1 MFRQLDES
9 AMEAVVSLLQDLPLQ
24 PEEVDGGDVAK
35 AKSQLFLKYFTL
47 FMKLLNE
54 CTSFPTSSSV
64 VFDSESISESSE
76 LNRQLFALREH
87 TISAM
92 SNLLSANIEQGFVHS
107 AGTQNFFIKLI
118 IKIKTSVFFQCW
130 RIIVISARDQHT

>member
-1 MFRQLDES
+1 MFMFRQLDES

-107 AGTQNFFIKLI
+107 AGTENFFY
-118 IKIKTSVFFQCW
+118 
-130 RIIVISARDQHT
+130 